1 MLLEMKRDAAMCG
14 EDEDED
20 EDGVDTEKQPSTLL
34 SSQLKFGEDPPTD
47 SSDEDTSTFKSPVCI
62 IGSH

>member
-14 EDEDED
+14 EDEDE
-20 EDGVDTEKQPSTLL
+20 VDVEKHPSTLL

-47 SSDEDTSTFKSPVCI
+47 SSDEDTSTFKSPVHH
-62 IGSH
+62 S